1 MGRTILPYRSAIE
14 HEISHT
20 WKKFARMLRK
30 EEKTFFED
38 LINTIRN
45 YTSEAGA
52 AAFPSIIDGMF
63 LSAIFAHTKELKELR
78 NSIKEVQKTIEQL
91 KKTSLDP

>member
-14 HEISHT
+14 HEFSHT
-20 WKKFARMLRK
+20 WKKFARMLRR
-30 EEKTFFED
+30 EEKEFFED
-38 LINTIRN
+38 LINTIRS

-52 AAFPSIIDGMF
+52 AAFPSVIDGMF

-78 NSIKEVQKTIEQL
+78 NSVKEVHKTIEQL
-91 KKTSLDP
+91 KKSSLDP

>member
-30 EEKTFFED
+30 EEKPFFED

-52 AAFPSIIDGMF
+52 VAFPSVIDGMF
-63 LSAIFAHTKELKELR
+63 LSAIFAHTKELKELK

>member
-14 HEISHT
+14 REISHT
-20 WKKFARMLRK
+20 WKKFARMLRR
-30 EEKTFFED
+30 EEKASFED

-45 YTSEAGA
+45 YASEAGA
-52 AAFPSIIDGMF
+52 AAFPSVIDGMF
-63 LSAIFAHTKELKELR
+63 LSAIFAHTIELKELR

-91 KKTSLDP
+91 KNSRLDL

>member
-1 MGRTILPYRSAIE
+1 MGRTIPPYRLAVE

-20 WKKFARMLRK
+20 WKKFARMLRR
-30 EEKTFFED
+30 EEKAFFED
-38 LINTIRN
+38 LINTIRS

-52 AAFPSIIDGMF
+52 AAFPSVIDGMF

-91 KKTSLDP
+91 KNSRLDP

>member
-52 AAFPSIIDGMF
+52 AAFPSVIDGMF
-63 LSAIFAHTKELKELR
+63 LSAIFAHTKELKELK
-78 NSIKEVQKTIEQL
+78 NSIKEVKKTIEQL